1 MKSYYKTIFS
11 VFVGFLIW
19 GITTSCGAV
28 AYYITMEQPSGES
41 QQIKSATEFNVK
53 PLDFSAINPKDLGYT
68 SSEEWTTDSK
78 DVPSAFADAFPVLLK
93 EAKIENK
100 KIIMIDKGG
109 KVSRGI
115 IVEVAITK
123 IILNWSFMTAR
134 PDEYICK
141 ITFTNATDGKK
152 LFSGIVNVNSRS
164 GNPYAQVWGAGF
176 SARLSTA
183 SYNIA
188 WVLTKIMAQGKID
201 PADY

>member
-1 MKSYYKTIFS
+1 MKSYYKMFS
-11 VFVGFLIW
+11 VFVCFFIW
-19 GITTSCGAV
+19 GIATSCGAAV
-28 AYYITMEQPSGES
+28 YYTTMEQPSGASEL
-41 QQIKSATEFNVK
+41 IKSATEFNVK
-53 PLDFSAINPKDLGYT
+53 PIDFSAINPKDLGY
-68 SSEEWTTDSK
+68 SNSEEWTTDSK
-78 DVPSAFADAFPVLLK
+78 DVPTAFADAFPVLLK

-100 KIIMIDKGG
+100 KIVMIDKGG

-115 IVEVAITK
+115 IVEVAVTK
-123 IILNWSFMTAR
+123 IILNWSFMTAQ

-141 ITFTNATDGKK
+141 ITFTNAADGKK
-152 LFSGIVNVNSRS
+152 LFSGIVNVNSRA

-201 PADY
+201 PAEY